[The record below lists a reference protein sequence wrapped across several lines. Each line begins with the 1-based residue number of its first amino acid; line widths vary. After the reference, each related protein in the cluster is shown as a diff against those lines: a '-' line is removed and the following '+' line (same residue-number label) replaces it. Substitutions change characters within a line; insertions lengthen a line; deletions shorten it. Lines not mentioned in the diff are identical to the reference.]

1 MPLFLSAS
9 TDLQILLDQAES
21 LRTSKPN
28 ETKKLLLQLEPKFD
42 VLTEL
47 QKHQLLFI
55 KAYMYGFEGSQD
67 KAIELAK
74 SIQKSP
80 YIAYQIKA
88 NLLLATVH
96 EHKKDFLR
104 AYEYLYN
111 SLYVSQELASA
122 DSLLQLNLYTVATQ
136 LHLSAGAYAKAY
148 DFASTIIT
156 TAENNRALCI
166 GNALMLNASVRMK
179 KPFPFED
186 TIQKTID
193 ICQKANEPLIRN
205 ATDIYAAELYVEE
218 NPAKVRDKMQQILP
232 ELESIGYLYTI
243 IQARYFLGY
252 AMLRLDDLQQAEQI
266 LTQVLEQAT
275 RLHDNRTA
283 NETLLLLAQLYEKTG
298 NTAAALTAYKDHIT
312 ALNAYIN
319 EYKERSVAYHMAQT
333 NFMENEN
340 RLALLR
346 SQNDLLQLEGE
357 LQRADKRRT
366 IMIAI
371 ILVLTLLTVIY
382 LLNTKRSQL
391 NRLAT
396 TDFLTRLFNRRYFS
410 ETVSRQLDNRRQQEH
425 YSLIV
430 FDIDLFK
437 TINDKYGHA
446 TGDQVLATIADRC
459 RQHIRQQD
467 ILARIG
473 GEEFALFLPGCH
485 LDAAYSIAE
494 QCRLSI
500 ENTPIVIEEQM
511 IKVTASFG
519 VASSKTA
526 DFDTLLKHADTAL
539 YQAKA
544 GGRNCSRIFNS
555 HS

>member
-1 MPLFLSAS
+1 MPFSALADKS
-9 TDLQILLDQAES
+9 IQSLLDQAEY
-21 LRTSKPN
+21 LRTSSPAHTQN
-28 ETKKLLLQLEPKFD
+28 ILTQLEVNFSE
-42 VLTEL
+42 LTDK
-47 QKHQLLFI
+47 QQHQFKFI
-55 KAYMYGFEGSQD
+55 KAYMFAFKGMQD
-67 KAIELAK
+67 ESIILAK
-74 SIQKSP
+74 DISSSIFP
-80 YIAYQIKA
+80 DTRVKA

-96 EHKKDFLR
+96 EHKKDYLA
-104 AYEYLYN
+104 AYEYLYSALKYSQNITDN
-111 SLYVSQELASA
+111 SLLV
-122 DSLLQLNLYTVATQ
+122 NVYTVATQ
-136 LHLSAGAYAKAY
+136 LHISANAYANAIN
-148 DFASTIIT
+148 FAQTI
-156 TAENNRALCI
+156 AELATSPRHLCI
-166 GNALMLNASVRMK
+166 SYTQQLHAMTKLHNSYPEDLQTKAIKTCQQAQETLM
-179 KPFPFED
+179 
-186 TIQKTID
+186 T
-193 ICQKANEPLIRN
+193 
-205 ATDIYAAELYVEE
+205 YAANIFTAQVDVEKSPE
-218 NPAKVRDKMQQILP
+218 HVRDTMQIMLP
-232 ELESIGYLYTI
+232 ELEKIGYLYTI

-266 LTQVLEQAT
+266 LAQVLEQAT
-275 RLHDNRTA
+275 ALRDNRTA

-298 NTAAALTAYKDHIT
+298 DTAAALNAYKEHIT
-312 ALNAYIN
+312 ALNAYIS
-319 EYKERSVAYHMAQT
+319 EYKERSVAYHMAQA

-340 RLALLR
+340 RMALLR

-500 ENTPIVIEEQM
+500 ENTPIAIEEQM

-555 HS
+555 HG

>member
-1 MPLFLSAS
+1 MPFLLYADNQHFS
-9 TDLQILLDQAES
+9 LLLTEAEQ
-21 LRTSKPN
+21 LRTSAPDRAIEII
-28 ETKKLLLQLEPKFD
+28 ETLSPYQNSLEPQ
-42 VLTEL
+42 
-47 QKHQLLFI
+47 QKHQFLFI
-55 KAYMYGFEGSQD
+55 SSYLKAFKGHITESL
-67 KAIELAK
+67 ILSEPL
-74 SIQKSP
+74 INSP
-80 YIAYQIKA
+80 FPDTRTKVH
-88 NLLLATVH
+88 LLLANIFEATKNYEKAYNHLYTAMTSVSAIN
-96 EHKKDFLR
+96 EQILR
-104 AYEYLYN
+104 
-111 SLYVSQELASA
+111 SSV
-122 DSLLQLNLYTVATQ
+122 YTVATQ
-136 LHLSAGAYAKAY
+136 LHISAGAYEKAIE
-148 DFASTIIT
+148 FSEMIPNFPVT
-156 TAENNRALCI
+156 TRELCI
-166 GNALMLNASVRMK
+166 SEVLKLHATIRLHNHYSSENASKAMHN
-179 KPFPFED
+179 
-186 TIQKTID
+186 
-193 ICQKANEPLIRN
+193 CLKANELLM
-205 ATDIYAAELYVEE
+205 AHTLDIFTAEADIVSQ
-218 NPAKVRDKMQQILP
+218 PAKVKDSMQRILP
-232 ELESIGYLYTI
+232 ELENIGFPFAILR
-243 IQARYFLGY
+243 ARYFLAFAQLKLGELTT
-252 AMLRLDDLQQAEQI
+252 AKLRLEQVLQQATT
-266 LTQVLEQAT
+266 L
-275 RLHDNRTA
+275 RDNRTA

-298 NTAAALTAYKDHIT
+298 DATTALNAYKEHIT

-319 EYKERSVAYHMAQT
+319 EYKERSVAYHMAQA

-340 RLALLR
+340 RMALLR

-555 HS
+555 HG